1 MPPKSKKSS
10 AAKKSPPGKKTA
22 AEKKTVPAPEKKRKA
37 KAVAGTPPEKAPKK
51 TPPPSRA
58 KADAKN
64 ALSDIVVRRDA
75 ETVQTKI
82 ITRRHGLIAYTPKEL
97 ELMFR
102 RRGAD
107 NLNLFDPDAQGKA
120 DAAHAPADKQI
131 LKELPKAKP
140 RKIGAVS
147 LDELFGYNPFA
158 KDSVS
163 AEEKLIPAKWKKY
176 YKKLVALKAA
186 IQKEIDEQSQ
196 TAFSREGK
204 EESGDV
210 SASYSQHTADID
222 NEAFTRDCALSL
234 IASKQQEL
242 AEINIAVERMKKGTY
257 GICEI
262 TGKPIPAERLRD
274 VPFTRY
280 SLEGQLEAEKQR
292 AAPAPPAP
300 PRWTRLGQGVFLHCL
315 LGQGI
320 AALPADLPHMERAG
334 VVLAA
339 LLQDALDGCQA
350 VGTDAAVGSVVDA
363 ADIPQAG
370 VPLRIQ
376 QIGHHLSLAPVKGHL
391 HLVELIVVLIGVHE
405 NDGKG
410 QSAEKVDLFLAEHTQ
425 GNDAVH
431 FLGLPKGQ
439 PDKGDLILVRHHL
452 HQARQG

>member
-37 KAVAGTPPEKAPKK
+37 KAVAGTAPEKAPKK

-120 DAAHAPADKQI
+120 DAAHAPAAKQI

-147 LDELFGYNPFA
+147 LDEL
-158 KDSVS
+158 
-163 AEEKLIPAKWKKY
+163 PAKWKKY

-280 SLEGQLEAEKQR
+280 SLEGKLEAEKQR
-292 AAPAPPAP
+292 AAAA
-300 PRWTRLGQGVFLHCL
+300 RRRRANSATD
-315 LGQGI
+315 I
-320 AALPADLPHMERAG
+320 AS
-334 VVLAA
+334 V
-339 LLQDALDGCQA
+339 
-350 VGTDAAVGSVVDA
+350 TD
-363 ADIPQAG
+363 I
-370 VPLRIQ
+370 
-376 QIGHHLSLAPVKGHL
+376 
-391 HLVELIVVLIGVHE
+391 E
-405 NDGKG
+405 NDVPIVFGDDDDGDRKKTTEAPD
-410 QSAEKVDLFLAEHTQ
+410 AEDEAK
-425 GNDAVH
+425 
-431 FLGLPKGQ
+431 
-439 PDKGDLILVRHHL
+439 
-452 HQARQG
+452 

>member
-22 AEKKTVPAPEKKRKA
+22 AAKKAVPAPEKKRKA
-37 KAVAGTPPEKAPKK
+37 KADAGTPPEKAPKK
-51 TPPPSRA
+51 TAKTKKTPPSSRA

-107 NLNLFDPDAQGKA
+107 NLNLFNPAAQGKA
-120 DAAHAPADKQI
+120 DAAHAPAAKQI

-163 AEEKLIPAKWKKY
+163 AEEKLIPAKWMKY

-242 AEINIAVERMKKGTY
+242 AEINIAIERMKKGTY

-280 SLEGQLEAEKQR
+280 SLEGKLEAEKQR
-292 AAPAPPAP
+292 AAAA
-300 PRWTRLGQGVFLHCL
+300 RRRRANSATD
-315 LGQGI
+315 I
-320 AALPADLPHMERAG
+320 AS
-334 VVLAA
+334 V
-339 LLQDALDGCQA
+339 
-350 VGTDAAVGSVVDA
+350 TD
-363 ADIPQAG
+363 I
-370 VPLRIQ
+370 
-376 QIGHHLSLAPVKGHL
+376 
-391 HLVELIVVLIGVHE
+391 E
-405 NDGKG
+405 NDVPIVFSDDDDGDRKKT
-410 QSAEKVDLFLAEHTQ
+410 AEAPDAE
-425 GNDAVH
+425 DEA
-431 FLGLPKGQ
+431 K
-439 PDKGDLILVRHHL
+439 
-452 HQARQG
+452 